1 VVSRMSGPD
10 FNTSH
15 LSENGFTHPV
25 ILEPRESIEGLQMV
39 PSTFD
44 FYNVPQL
51 IGIFY
56 NFFNLKEVNKLFCF
70 IR

>member
-1 VVSRMSGPD
+1 VVSRMSGPE
-10 FNTSH
+10 FNTSQ
-15 LSENGFTHPV
+15 LSENGFSNPV

-51 IGIFY
+51 IGIFCID
-56 NFFNLKEVNKLFCF
+56 FCIKL
-70 IR
+70 

>member
-1 VVSRMSGPD
+1 MSGPD
-10 FNTSH
+10 FNTSQ
-15 LSENGFTHPV
+15 LSESGFSHPV

-51 IGIFY
+51 IGIY
-56 NFFNLKEVNKLFCF
+56 SKILLFL
-70 IR
+70 

>member
-1 VVSRMSGPD
+1 MSGPD

-56 NFFNLKEVNKLFCF
+56 NFL
-70 IR
+70 I